1 MTNFATQIS
10 IMSQT
15 ELVIVE
21 SPAKSK
27 TIKKFLGKKF
37 QVTSTVGHILELPK
51 KELGVDVGNGFQPK
65 FEVISDKKKVLREL
79 KKKVKDSKS
88 VWLATDNDREGEA
101 IAWHLFEQ
109 LKLKE
114 ENSKRITFTEI
125 TQKALEQAI
134 ENPTNINKH
143 VVDARNTRRILD
155 RLVGYK
161 LSPLLWSKV
170 TGARSA
176 GRVQSV
182 ALRLIV
188 EKEKKIENFKPKELY
203 KVEGYFKPSKGDYF
217 EADLTIDFENQ
228 QEVIEFFEKSKVLE
242 FQVLK
247 VESRLGYKTP
257 PTPFITSSLQ
267 QEAFRKLNFS
277 VSRTMNV
284 AQRLYEEGWITYMR
298 TDSLNLSSAALKS
311 IENEIISR
319 YGQTYVEKRTFKS
332 KSKTAQQAHEAIRP
346 SYLERDEYT
355 PHDPDKKRLYKLI
368 WKRTIA
374 SQMSRAKVNKTKIEI
389 GNPNIKEIFKAEGE
403 VIMFDG
409 FLRVYQTPDQLNQS
423 SQSKL
428 PPVTQN
434 ESLVKEIFRAKQ
446 RFSKPPTRY
455 TQASL
460 VKQLDEMEIGRPSTF
475 VDTVEKVLSREY
487 VEIGKSKGTK
497 QDILIIELKNNQIVQ
512 STEQEIVG
520 NNTGKLIPTDTGRI
534 VNDFLFE
541 KFQDILDYDFT
552 AQMEKKLDGIAQGN
566 ENWIDTLEKFYSQFE
581 PKVQEVASIRKKESG
596 ERVLG
601 KDPTTGRV
609 VKARLAKYGPVTQ
622 LGKQTDKEKPILK
635 PIPREIK
642 LSAITLEQALYL
654 LSLPQKIGSYQDI
667 EIFLNYGKRGPFIRY
682 DGKYH
687 AISNIE
693 KTIPLSYN
701 QEKAIELIKQKI
713 KEQEPILNVE
723 DKPVTKAIGRFG
735 PYLKWGDLFINI
747 PKKYDFNNLS
757 KKEILELIEKRKEKI
772 IHFWKSEGIR
782 IEKGRWGTFRIIKAR
797 KRINLPKTTKAEEIT
812 LDQAQKLLK

>member
-1 MTNFATQIS
+1 
-10 IMSQT
+10 MSQT

-21 SPAKSK
+21 SPAKAK
-27 TIKKFLGKKF
+27 TIEKFLGKKF

-51 KELGVDVGNGFQPK
+51 KELGVDVDNGFQPK
-65 FEVISDKKKVLREL
+65 FEVISDKKRVLREL
-79 KKKVKDSKS
+79 KKKVKDSNA

-125 TQKALEQAI
+125 TQKALKQAI

-143 VVDARNTRRILD
+143 IVDARNTRRVLD

-161 LSPLLWSKV
+161 LSPLLWSKI

-188 EKEKKIENFKPKELY
+188 EKEKRIENFKPKELY
-203 KVEGYFKPSKGDYF
+203 KVEGYFKPLKGDYF
-217 EADLTIDFENQ
+217 KADLTNDFQNQ
-228 QEVIEFFEKSKVLE
+228 EEVIKFFEKCKNIE

-247 VESRLGYKTP
+247 VESKPGYKTP
-257 PTPFITSSLQ
+257 PIPFTTSSLQ

-277 VSRTMNV
+277 VSRTMKV

-298 TDSLNLSSAALKS
+298 TDSLNLSSAAIKN
-311 IENEIISR
+311 IESEITSR
-319 YGQTYVEKRTFKS
+319 FGQTYVEKRIFKS
-332 KSKTAQQAHEAIRP
+332 KSKTAQLAHEAIRP
-346 SYLERDEYT
+346 SYMERNEYT
-355 PHDPDKKRLYKLI
+355 PNDSNKKRLYKLI
-368 WKRTIA
+368 WNRTIA
-374 SQMSRAKVNKTKIEI
+374 SQMSRAKVDKTKIEI
-389 GNPNIKEIFKAEGE
+389 GNSKIKEFFRAEGE
-403 VIMFDG
+403 VITFDG
-409 FLRVYQTPDQLNQS
+409 FLKVYQTPEQLNQS
-423 SQSKL
+423 SQPKL
-428 PPVTQN
+428 PQVTQN
-434 ESLVKEIFRAKQ
+434 ESLVKETFKARQ
-446 RFSKPPTRY
+446 RFSKPSARY

-497 QDILIIELKNNQIVQ
+497 QNVQLIELKNNQIVQ

-552 AQMEKKLDGIAQGN
+552 AQMEKKLDDIAHGN
-566 ENWIDTLEKFYSQFE
+566 ENWVDTLEKFYSQFE
-581 PKVQEVASIRKKESG
+581 PKVQELASIRKKESG

-601 KDPTTGRV
+601 KDPTTGRG
-609 VKARLAKYGPVTQ
+609 VKVRLAKYGPVAQ
-622 LGKQTDKEKPILK
+622 LGEQTDEEKPILK

-642 LSAITLEQALYL
+642 LSAITLDQALYL
-654 LSLPQKIGSYQDI
+654 LSLPEKIGTYQDK

-687 AISNIE
+687 AIDHIE
-693 KTIPLSYN
+693 KMIPLSYD
-701 QEKAIELIKQKI
+701 QDQAIELIKQKN

-735 PYLKWGDLFINI
+735 PYLKWNNLYINI
-747 PKKYDFNNLS
+747 PKKFDFDNLS
-757 KKEILELIEKRKEKI
+757 EKEILELIEKRKEKI
-772 IHFWKSEGIR
+772 IHFWESEDIR
-782 IEKGRWGTFRIIKAR
+782 VEKGRWGTFRIIKGR
-797 KRINLPKTTKAEEIT
+797 KQINLPKTTNAEDIT
-812 LDQAQKLLK
+812 LDQAQQLLK